1 MDPEDRFVTL
11 KIVNDK
17 LAAQPIMHEV
27 VQRWE
32 DVANIM
38 IKKFMASKEF
48 DRYVQD
54 VFTLGTGRIDIGKW
68 VLENFDDTNKT

>member
-17 LAAQPIMHEV
+17 LAAQPIMDEIL
-27 VQRWE
+27 QRWE

-48 DRYVQD
+48 EQYTRD
-54 VFTLGTGRIDIGKW
+54 VFNLGHGKIDIGKW

>member
-1 MDPEDRFVTL
+1 
-11 KIVNDK
+11 
-17 LAAQPIMHEV
+17 
-27 VQRWE
+27 
-32 DVANIM
+32 M

>member
-1 MDPEDRFVTL
+1 MNPEDRFVTL
-11 KIVNDK
+11 KIVSDR

-38 IKKFMASKEF
+38 IKKFMASPEF
-48 DRYVQD
+48 EKYVDD
-54 VFTLGTGRIDIGKW
+54 VFNLGQGQIDIGKW